1 MIAAGSFYGT
11 ISGMP
16 HLRIAQDAA
25 ADELLGRDPLAL
37 LIGMLLDQQFP
48 MERAFSAPRLLA
60 DRLGVDTLTAARIAE
75 ADPVVL
81 QRHFQGPPALHRYPG
96 SMAGRTQDLARVLLE
111 RYDGRADG
119 VWTDV
124 PDGATLL
131 RRLGELPGF
140 GAQKAKIFLALLGK
154 QCGVTPPG
162 WREAAR
168 EYGEEGSR
176 RSVADITGPASLA
189 EVRAHK
195 QQLKQAAKDAKD
207 AKDAKAAPRS

>member
-1 MIAAGSFYGT
+1 VPT
-11 ISGMP
+11 
-16 HLRIAQDAA
+16 LRIAQDDA

-48 MERAFSAPRLLA
+48 MERAFGAPRLLA
-60 DRLGVDTLTAARIAE
+60 DRLGVQELSAAQLAECDPEVLT
-75 ADPVVL
+75 
-81 QRHFQGPPALHRYPG
+81 RHFQGPPALHRYPG
-96 SMAGRTQDLARVLLE
+96 SMATRTQELARLLVE
-111 RYDGRADG
+111 RYDGRADA
-119 VWTDV
+119 VWADA

-154 QCGVTPPG
+154 QYGVTPPG

-189 EVRAHK
+189 EVRAFK
-195 QQLKQAAKDAKD
+195 QQAKQAAKE
-207 AKDAKAAPRS
+207 AKAARGG